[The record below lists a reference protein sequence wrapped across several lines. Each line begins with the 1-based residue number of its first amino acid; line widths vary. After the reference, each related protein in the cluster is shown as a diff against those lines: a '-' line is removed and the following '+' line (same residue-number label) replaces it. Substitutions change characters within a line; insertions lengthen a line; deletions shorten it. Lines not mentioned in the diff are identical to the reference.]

1 MNIFVLGIK
10 SAMITSYIDI
20 LKNTKNNNFI
30 SKKIQKISCIF
41 TKKVNKS
48 LLGVD

>member
-1 MNIFVLGIK
+1 MFVLDIK
-10 SAMITSYIDI
+10 SAMIPSYVDN
-20 LKNTKNNNFI
+20 LNNTKNNNFI